1 MATQLQIRRGT
12 SAQIAAFTGA
22 EGEIVV
28 NTTNDSVHVNDGSTA
43 GGFEMAR
50 VDGSNWAITNAISTT
65 ANISFG
71 DNDKAIFGAGSDLQ
85 IYHDPSAGSII
96 QEAGAGSLFVRASTN
111 IQLEGVNGEN
121 MAIFNENSSVQ
132 LYYDNAE
139 KLATTSTGIDVTG
152 TVTASEGFAMGNGDQ
167 ISSTGSMFIDI
178 DSNNDSN
185 AATLDL
191 TRDGKTKRTA
201 RFVEN
206 GDISFYE
213 DTGTTPKLFWDASA
227 ESLGIG
233 TSSPTGRLN
242 IQSSASGQ
250 YLLNLDYADGTD
262 GGGFYQSGSADLAVF
277 LKNSSATQT
286 VQIATADDSYFNG
299 GNVGIGTSSP
309 SAELSVSNG
318 GAESYEISPATVI
331 GGTIRQLAFNRSSSA
346 YMPFRTQASQH
357 EFYAGSSEAMR
368 IDSSGNVGIGT
379 SSPSATLEVD
389 GVTNSTYLIVGGD
402 DSSNGRALTFT
413 SSASAAF
420 NGAVHTIN
428 APSSQGVIAL
438 STGSTER
445 MRIDS
450 SGNVGIGTSSPKT
463 EMNLSANNSGQGAVL
478 TLENSDTGI
487 TTNDVIGQIDFYAN
501 DGSTNGTGAKVNIK
515 AIASS
520 GAGSNTSLTFGTSDS
535 TSATAVEAMRI
546 DASGNLL
553 VGVTSVQDFTATTT
567 NGHTLYGGSVNAAL
581 HSRSGNAALAVQRT
595 TDDGAIVNFFRD
607 TTAVGSIGTVDGF
620 AYISSNSNVGLKF
633 LSSRIRPV
641 NSDGSDRDD
650 AIDLGASSA
659 RFDDIYATNGT
670 IQTSDRNEKQDIEAL
685 SDAEQRVA
693 VAAKGL
699 LRKFRWKSSVAE
711 NGDDA
716 RIHFGIIA
724 QDLQA
729 AFTAEGLDAGRY
741 AMFIS
746 STWTDEDGNEQT
758 RLGVR
763 YSELLAFIISAI

>member
-346 YMPFRTQASQH
+346 YMH
-357 EFYAGSSEAMR
+357 
-368 IDSSGNVGIGT
+368 
-379 SSPSATLEVD
+379 LK
-389 GVTNSTYLIVGGD
+389 TY
-402 DSSNGRALTFT
+402 
-413 SSASAAF
+413 
-420 NGAVHTIN
+420 
-428 APSSQGVIAL
+428 
-438 STGSTER
+438 
-445 MRIDS
+445 
-450 SGNVGIGTSSPKT
+450 
-463 EMNLSANNSGQGAVL
+463 
-478 TLENSDTGI
+478 
-487 TTNDVIGQIDFYAN
+487 
-501 DGSTNGTGAKVNIK
+501 
-515 AIASS
+515 
-520 GAGSNTSLTFGTSDS
+520 
-535 TSATAVEAMRI
+535 
-546 DASGNLL
+546 
-553 VGVTSVQDFTATTT
+553 
-567 NGHTLYGGSVNAAL
+567 
-581 HSRSGNAALAVQRT
+581 
-595 TDDGAIVNFFRD
+595 
-607 TTAVGSIGTVDGF
+607 
-620 AYISSNSNVGLKF
+620 
-633 LSSRIRPV
+633 
-641 NSDGSDRDD
+641 
-650 AIDLGASSA
+650 
-659 RFDDIYATNGT
+659 
-670 IQTSDRNEKQDIEAL
+670 
-685 SDAEQRVA
+685 
-693 VAAKGL
+693 
-699 LRKFRWKSSVAE
+699 
-711 NGDDA
+711 
-716 RIHFGIIA
+716 
-724 QDLQA
+724 
-729 AFTAEGLDAGRY
+729 
-741 AMFIS
+741 
-746 STWTDEDGNEQT
+746 
-758 RLGVR
+758 
-763 YSELLAFIISAI
+763 

>member
-379 SSPSATLEVD
+379 SSP
-389 GVTNSTYLIVGGD
+389 
-402 DSSNGRALTFT
+402 
-413 SSASAAF
+413 
-420 NGAVHTIN
+420 
-428 APSSQGVIAL
+428 
-438 STGSTER
+438 
-445 MRIDS
+445 
-450 SGNVGIGTSSPKT
+450 KT